1 MKQFL
6 NVFSKKQFGV
16 WEVILSTVK
25 IQSFWKFW
33 SMPRLHLVVLE
44 QAFWQ
49 WYYFFEYVVLKTYKV
64 SMWNQINGTL
74 CISLQ
79 RILTRFFNHLIAY
92 HAFLWFCYKS
102 MFLSPIICSLQK
114 FYPSQKITFRY
125 SLCVFAGPPHV
136 RQIPP
141 VKAIE
146 GQTVLVACPASGYP
160 LETILWKKGKAFR
173 IATR

>member
-92 HAFLWFCYKS
+92 HAFLWFCHKS
-102 MFLSPIICSLQK
+102 MFLSPFCKNFTHPEKLHLGIRFVFLQDHHMFVK
-114 FYPSQKITFRY
+114 F
-125 SLCVFAGPPHV
+125 L
-136 RQIPP
+136 
-141 VKAIE
+141 
-146 GQTVLVACPASGYP
+146 
-160 LETILWKKGKAFR
+160 LWKP
-173 IATR
+173 